1 MTDKLLQIAD
11 LFSPKI
17 REALLQSYRE
27 FLKRVSEAEVVS
39 AFKRNGLYGL
49 IELASSIEGDLSKN
63 VAPLLYDTWIK
74 SGRMAIEVLPQ
85 GSLIGFA
92 SFSTLPVGAVSAAEA
107 FRAALVTGLTETARE
122 TITTAVSLNIA
133 AGNNPIKTARD
144 FRAAIGLTSPQ
155 WNAVQN
161 YRSLLENLDS
171 EALHREWR
179 DARGDSTVRGAI
191 ESGTPLSEERIDWLT
206 ERYRQRALKQRAETI
221 ARTESLRAVHMG
233 EYESI
238 LAAHME
244 GKISPNLRRFWIV
257 SADERVRKYHLP
269 IPAMNEAGVKID
281 ESFDT
286 PLGPMRYP
294 LDPEGSAANVVNCRC
309 RLRYRIIR

>member
-1 MTDKLLQIAD
+1 MTDQLLRIAD

-27 FLKRVSEAEVVS
+27 FLRRVTEAEVVAS
-39 AFKRNGLYGL
+39 FKRNGLYGL
-49 IELASSIEGDLSKN
+49 IELAASLEGDISKN
-63 VAPLLYDTWIK
+63 VAPLLYDAWIK
-74 SGRMAIEVLPQ
+74 SGRMVIDILPP
-85 GSLIGFA
+85 GSTIGFV

-107 FRAALVTGLTETARE
+107 FRASLVTGIAETTRE

-144 FRAAIGLTSPQ
+144 FRAAIGLTTPQ

-161 YRSLLENLDS
+161 YRNLLETLDP
-171 EALHREWR
+171 EALNRVLR
-179 DARGDSTVRGAI
+179 DSRSDSTVGGAI

-206 ERYRQRALKQRAETI
+206 ERYRQRALKQRAEMI

-257 SADERVRKYHLP
+257 SADERVRKYHAP
-269 IPAMNEAGVKID
+269 IPAMNEAGVRID

-286 PLGPMRYP
+286 PLGPLRYP
-294 LDPEGSAANVVNCRC
+294 LDPEGDAANVINCRC
-309 RLRYRIIR
+309 RVRYRIIR